1 MTFMKEK
8 WKEYFKEK
16 NAGVKFGITL
26 AATVLCL
33 YLLSRFIVFVE
44 ARKGVVLDD
53 PFFHWFNAMD
63 LNIIIFAFIYGSLI
77 SGILY
82 LAIKNPKGLVVALQT
97 YIGIVIVRIAM
108 MYVVPFEPPIGTI
121 DLQDPL
127 VFVVGTGTKITKDLF
142 FSGHTSTLFM
152 IFLVMEKKWM
162 KNVYLVNT
170 ILVGVFVILQK
181 VHYTVD
187 VMVAPFISYG
197 VFKMVGFLN
206 KDEKEKKTN
215 KRLAH

>member
-1 MTFMKEK
+1 MKEK
-8 WKEYFKEK
+8 WKEYFKGRY
-16 NAGVKFGITL
+16 AGVKFGVTL

-33 YLLSRFIVFVE
+33 FTLSKFIVFIE

-53 PFFHWFNAMD
+53 PLFHLYDAVA
-63 LNIIIFAFIYGSLI
+63 LNLIIFALIYGSLL
-77 SGILY
+77 SGIIY
-82 LAIKNPKGLVVALQT
+82 LSINNPKGLVFALQT

-108 MYVVPFEPPIGTI
+108 MYVVPLEPPIGTI

-170 ILVGVFVILQK
+170 ILVGIFVILQK
-181 VHYTVD
+181 VHYSVD

-197 VFKMVGFLN
+197 VYRIVGFLN
-206 KDEKEKKTN
+206 KDEKENKTN

>member
-1 MTFMKEK
+1 M
-8 WKEYFKEK
+8 
-16 NAGVKFGITL
+16 
-26 AATVLCL
+26 
-33 YLLSRFIVFVE
+33 
-44 ARKGVVLDD
+44 
-53 PFFHWFNAMD
+53 
-63 LNIIIFAFIYGSLI
+63 
-77 SGILY
+77 
-82 LAIKNPKGLVVALQT
+82 
-97 YIGIVIVRIAM
+97 AM
-108 MYVVPFEPPIGTI
+108 MYVVPLDPPVGTI

-181 VHYTVD
+181 VHYSVD

-197 VFKMVGFLN
+197 VYRIVGFLN
-206 KDEKEKKTN
+206 GGNYLPSAAADVLHGESTTQNAELSIMN
-215 KRLAH
+215 